1 MPPSPSSVSPL
12 IDTLLPT
19 PAFLSANSPLPPSTP
34 RVSPLTM
41 PAKVAE
47 AVSSVASRLPSY
59 TLLAAVMPPMLAI
72 VARSM
77 FAVVD
82 AVALASV

>member
-1 MPPSPSSVSPL
+1 
-12 IDTLLPT
+12 
-19 PAFLSANSPLPPSTP
+19 
-34 RVSPLTM
+34 M

>member
-1 MPPSPSSVSPL
+1 MPESDSPV
-12 IDTLLPT
+12 IDTVLPT
-19 PAFLSANSPLPPSTP
+19 PAFLSANSPLAPATP

-47 AVSSVASRLPSY
+47 PVSSVALRLPSY

-72 VARSM
+72 VARLMS
-77 FAVVD
+77 AVVD